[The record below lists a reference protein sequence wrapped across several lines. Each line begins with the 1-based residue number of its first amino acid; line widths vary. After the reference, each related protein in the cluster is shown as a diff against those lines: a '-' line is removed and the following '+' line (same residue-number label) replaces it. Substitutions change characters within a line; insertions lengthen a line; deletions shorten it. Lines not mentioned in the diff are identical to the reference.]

1 MALLILLAP
10 SGVEITPVLPW
21 EEKSFRTRL
30 SEGKQM
36 LESKRL
42 NEKEI

>member
-10 SGVEITPVLPW
+10 SGVEITPGSTVGR
-21 EEKSFRTRL
+21 KSFRTRL
-30 SEGKQM
+30 SEGKQI